1 MAPPKLRPPSHV
13 DSAHTPLFG
22 LRWYAD
28 PGDGTSIVAA
38 CGGGG
43 SAATGVKNLLTVR
56 FGLQDDVEPI
66 IVKTGDQVGNSLD
79 IAKNPITNKLSLFCA
94 MGSKVCV
101 YSVTQGQVNLEQEVG
116 IGDTANA
123 VVANAMVDR
132 IAVGCE
138 SGTVKVYQI
147 KQDYAIEE
155 LASYICEGH
164 SEAVC
169 SVAFAP
175 RTNIIVSSAKD
186 GTARVWKDEQCIAV
200 LTHTVHDANE
210 APPKRQ
216 PQVLVRG
223 CGFGDLDGGLVFSV
237 ASAKRGKAKAY
248 LYKWGQND
256 TSQQYQCIE
265 RTAVSQ
271 RPVSSMSISGD
282 AATIALGNTEGSVF
296 LWNTLKWKAIKS
308 FPEVHDLPVTC
319 IAARPYDVSLQGE
332 DQSLVRYDAI
342 CASADSRMGW
352 LTLQRRNPK
361 RAAGNAGSG
370 PPVANFVN
378 TMVKLGVMYWILSP
392 LARDVWETC
401 GRMDL
406 PGFWSKLQC
415 IRDDVLIAP
424 LSRPGIAIPPH

>member
-1 MAPPKLRPPSHV
+1 MAPPKLRPPSHI
-13 DSAHTPLFG
+13 DSAPTPLFG
-22 LRWYAD
+22 LCWYGD

-56 FGLQDDVEPI
+56 FGLQDDVEPV
-66 IVKTGDQVGNSLD
+66 IVKTGDQVGNSLY
-79 IAKNPITNKLSLFCA
+79 IAKSPITNKVSLFCA
-94 MGSKVCV
+94 LGSKVCV
-101 YSVTQGQVNLEQEVG
+101 YSISSGQVNLEQQVG
-116 IGDTANA
+116 MGDTVNA

-147 KQDYAIEE
+147 KQDYQIEE
-155 LASYICEGH
+155 LASYVCEGH

-175 RTNIIVSSAKD
+175 RTNIMVSSAKD
-186 GTARVWKDEQCIAV
+186 GTARVWKDDQCLTI

-210 APPKRQ
+210 AKPKREM
-216 PQVLVRG
+216 QVLVRG
-223 CGFGDLDGGLVFSV
+223 CGFGDLDGRLIFSV

-248 LYKWGQND
+248 LYKWGQDD
-256 TSQQYQCIE
+256 TSQHYQCIE

-282 AATIALGNTEGSVF
+282 AATIALGNTEGTVL
-296 LWNTLKWKAIKS
+296 LWNALKWKAIRS

-319 IAARPYDVSLQGE
+319 IAARPYDVPLQGE
-332 DQSLVRYDAI
+332 EQSLVKYDAI

-361 RAAGNAGSG
+361 RVAGKAGSG
-370 PPVANFVN
+370 LFLANFVN
-378 TMVKLGVMYWILSP
+378 TLVKVGLLYWILSP
-392 LARDVWETC
+392 LARDMWETC
-401 GRMDL
+401 GGVDL
-406 PGFWSKLQC
+406 PGLRSKLQC
-415 IRDDVLIAP
+415 IRDDIFIAP